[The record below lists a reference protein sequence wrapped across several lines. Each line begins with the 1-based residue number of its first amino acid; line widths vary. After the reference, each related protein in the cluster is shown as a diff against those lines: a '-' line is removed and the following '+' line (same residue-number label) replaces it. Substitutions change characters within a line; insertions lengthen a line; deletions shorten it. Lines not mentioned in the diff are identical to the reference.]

1 MNTEFKAGTLYK
13 LSRGHRLYWSEL
25 RNPSQCTPADL
36 IFLCTNKMYC
46 PVVYETGAYNYT
58 PRKVHLLIDVETG
71 DLWDT
76 NPNKQE
82 YEEYLK

>member
-1 MNTEFKAGTLYK
+1 MITAFKPGTLYK
-13 LSRGHRLYWSEL
+13 LSPNHGALTFTGQSASR
-25 RNPSQCTPADL
+25 